1 MKYLIASV
9 INTLLHFIIFL
20 FFGWLLFEEITHIVD
35 PKEYYNLVSNALKDD
50 LSQQRTD
57 TLATMFPLLYS
68 CQIPFS
74 GPSGSVF
81 NATVTCCSSSN
92 PKLAIL
98 HVTAIFFSMFV
109 VIAFIVDTIML
120 FISMMLFPTAYASQG
135 EIKLKLKQIS
145 MSKRLMFILFKK
157 NTETLVWNDFFLIFA
172 EKLQFNNDGMVTSK
186 NERLIQKDLLPTQYE
201 TVTVYK

>member
-1 MKYLIASV
+1 
-9 INTLLHFIIFL
+9 
-20 FFGWLLFEEITHIVD
+20 
-35 PKEYYNLVSNALKDD
+35 
-50 LSQQRTD
+50 
-57 TLATMFPLLYS
+57 
-68 CQIPFS
+68 
-74 GPSGSVF
+74 
-81 NATVTCCSSSN
+81 
-92 PKLAIL
+92 
-98 HVTAIFFSMFV
+98 
-109 VIAFIVDTIML
+109 
-120 FISMMLFPTAYASQG
+120 MLFPTAYASQG